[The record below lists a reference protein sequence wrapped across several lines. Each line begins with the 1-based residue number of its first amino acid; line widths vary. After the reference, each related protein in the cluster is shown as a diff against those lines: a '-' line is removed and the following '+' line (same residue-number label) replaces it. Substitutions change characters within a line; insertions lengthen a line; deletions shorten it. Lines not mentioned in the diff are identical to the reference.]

1 MFWTDKETMP
11 FRASLF
17 VTILCAFGASTAVAQ
32 SDQPNVVVM
41 MVDNT
46 GWGEI
51 GVYGGGILRGSP
63 TPRLDEFAAEGMQLL
78 NYNVEPQ
85 CVPSRSAFMS
95 GRHPIRSGTTQVV
108 WGVPYGLT
116 GWEVT
121 LAEMFSDAGYATGM
135 FGKWHLGDIPG
146 RFPTDQGF
154 DEFYGIL
161 NTTDESE
168 YSTQIGFDPDILPI
182 PHIQQSVRGGEI
194 SEVKPFNI
202 ETRRLI
208 DTELTEKAID
218 FMTRQVEAGK
228 PFFNFIPYTQPH
240 LPTLPHPDFDGVTGH
255 GPYAD
260 VHVEIDHQAGRIL
273 DAIDDL
279 GIRDNT
285 IVIWTSDNGPEAVE
299 PWYGTSGYWSGF
311 YFTAMEGSLRV
322 PFLIRWPGQITAE
335 SRSNEIVHTV
345 DLLPTL
351 ANAAGLD
358 VPQDRM
364 IDGVDQ
370 LAFLTGET
378 ELSAREGFPAYNGD
392 EMFAYKWRNWK
403 VHLVQQRHPLDPPKT
418 LSVPQIYNLISDP
431 KEEFDL
437 LPQGFSASWVFPPV
451 FGEIVKFQQS
461 LVQEPPIPFGVPE
474 PWGPQK

>member
-1 MFWTDKETMP
+1 
-11 FRASLF
+11 
-17 VTILCAFGASTAVAQ
+17 
-32 SDQPNVVVM
+32 
-41 MVDNT
+41 
-46 GWGEI
+46 
-51 GVYGGGILRGSP
+51 
-63 TPRLDEFAAEGMQLL
+63 
-78 NYNVEPQ
+78 
-85 CVPSRSAFMS
+85 MS

-116 GWEVT
+116 NWEKT
-121 LAEMFSDAGYATGM
+121 LAEMFSDAGYATAM

-168 YSTQIGFDPDILPI
+168 YSTQIGFDQSILPV
-182 PHIQQSVRGGEI
+182 PHIQQSVRDGEI
-194 SEVKPFNI
+194 NEVKPFDL

-218 FMTRQVEAGK
+218 FMGRQVEVGK

-240 LPTLPHPDFDGVTGH
+240 LPSLPHPEFDGVTGH

-285 IVIWTSDNGPEAVE
+285 IVIWTSDNGPEVVE
-299 PWYGTSGYWSGF
+299 PWYGTSGYWSGH

-322 PFLIRWPGQITAE
+322 PFLMRWPGQIEAG
-335 SRSNEIVHTV
+335 SKSNEIIHTV

-351 ANAAGLD
+351 ATAAGLD
-358 VPQDRM
+358 VPQDRI

-370 LAFLTGET
+370 LPHLTGQT
-378 ELSAREGFPAYNGD
+378 EASAREGFPAYNGD
-392 EMFAYKWRNWK
+392 DMFAYKWRNWK
-403 VHLVQQRHPLDPPKT
+403 VHLIEQRHALHPPQT
-418 LSVPQIYNLISDP
+418 LNVPQIYNLITDP

-437 LPQGFSASWVFPPV
+437 VPQGFAASWVFPPV

-461 LVQEPPIPFGVPE
+461 LVMEPPVPFGAPE
-474 PWGPQK
+474 PWTPQN